1 MEGGERSMVLVV
13 GDAQFDEAPFAGRQL
28 ALMRVTAETASSQFN
43 AARAVL
49 VAEEVTKLGSVKR
62 CYESVFPEAKNYE
75 LWCGTLAHTVEY
87 HAQVDA
93 IRKTLPQASD
103 SRIVPVME
111 LEKAAE
117 EIARLRV
124 GPPAGD
130 PLIEPAVIVLSP
142 EHRLLLRRAFGDCRE
157 VFLEPITGG
166 KASLFVFRA
175 HVSLK
180 ESRVGLRPLPFF
192 LKIAG
197 AEEIE
202 KEKGKYREYAEHY
215 IPFNLRPNLDKGR
228 CIRTQTCA
236 SLIGN
241 FVDDALP
248 LRVCLR
254 SGYSGIVFA
263 LFETSLKG
271 FRLQP
276 FAAGEKPNEDF
287 LAGFVKQRIWIK
299 ELEKNADVLNR
310 AKSLGLASTV
320 ASLEQAICKAAGG
333 VSCFVAPYHGDLHA
347 GNVMVRGGDAI
358 LIDFSSAERGPLT
371 ADPAALEVSLM
382 FGTDELDVPTSLS
395 DWRGFIDEMYGVT
408 ILALRHPGLFGSKP
422 NRYAWLRRSL
432 RELRHVLL
440 ACEAS
445 SVEARVVLATYLMR
459 YARLDVEELPND
471 ELRELARWRHAYALV
486 IAERLVNGLT
496 EGPETKGVA

>member
-1 MEGGERSMVLVV
+1 MEGRERSTVLVV
-13 GDAQFDEAPFAGRQL
+13 GNAEFDEAPFAGRQL
-28 ALMRVTAETASSQFN
+28 ALIRVTAETASAQFN
-43 AARAVL
+43 DARAIL
-49 VAEEVTKLGSVKR
+49 VAEPVTKLGSVKR

-75 LWCGTLAHTVEY
+75 LWCGTLAYTVEH

-93 IRKTLPQASD
+93 IRKTVSQASD
-103 SRIVPVME
+103 SRIVPIAE
-111 LEKAAE
+111 LEKTAE
-117 EIARLRV
+117 EISRLRV

-130 PLIEPAVIVLSP
+130 PVFEPAAIALSP
-142 EHRLLLRRAFGDCRE
+142 EQRLLLRRAFGDCRE
-157 VFLEPITGG
+157 VFLEPMPGG

-175 HVSLK
+175 HASLK
-180 ESRVGLRPLPFF
+180 EWRVGPRPLPFF

-215 IPFNLRPNLDKGR
+215 IPFNLRPNLDRRR
-228 CIRTQTCA
+228 CIRTQTYA
-236 SLIGN
+236 SLVGN

-254 SGYSGIVFA
+254 SGYSGVVFA

-276 FAAGEKPNEDF
+276 FAAGDKPHEDF
-287 LAGFVKQRIWIK
+287 LAGFVRERIWLQ
-299 ELEKNADVLNR
+299 ELENKGEVLNR

-320 ASLEQAICKAAGG
+320 ASLERAVCKAASG

-358 LIDFSSAERGPLT
+358 LIDFSSAEMGPLT

-382 FGTDELDVPTSLS
+382 FGTDELDVPNSFG
-395 DWRGFIDEMYGVT
+395 DWRGFIDEMYGTT
-408 ILALRHPGLFGSKP
+408 ILALRHPGLFSSKP

-440 ACEAS
+440 ACEGNP
-445 SVEARVVLATYLMR
+445 VEAMVVLATNLMR
-459 YARLDVEELPND
+459 YSRLDVEELPND
-471 ELRELARWRHAYALV
+471 ELRELARRRHAYALV
-486 IAERLVNGLT
+486 IAERLVNGFPG
-496 EGPETKGVA
+496 GPATKGVK